1 MGLSAQMYLLL
12 AIVSSAS
19 MSIVMKCFPAGE
31 GNRYAI
37 ILGNYLTCV
46 VVGFLM
52 LPDKTVFGQT
62 MPVTLICGI
71 IGGILFVAGLVTQQ
85 LSIERNGAILSSAFA
100 RLGLLVPL
108 AISIVAFREMPTVLQ
123 ILGIVLVIAAVI
135 VISGKD
141 SAQTSV
147 KIRPLLLILVLLCC
161 GSAEAMSKIFE
172 KIGERSQDELFILY
186 IFAFASVLTAVLLVL
201 EARKGKRI
209 HAKDLLAGI
218 AVGIPNYYAS
228 ALLLKALV
236 GLPAILVYPSFSTG
250 VILLVTLV
258 SALIFKERPGRRGF
272 LGLALILAAIVL
284 LNVGAR

>member
-19 MSIVMKCFPAGE
+19 MSIVMKCFPAGK

-52 LPDKTVFGQT
+52 LPDKAVFGQT
-62 MPVTLICGI
+62 MLVTLICGI

-123 ILGIVLVIAAVI
+123 ILGIALVIAAVI

-218 AVGIPNYYAS
+218 AVGIPNYFAS